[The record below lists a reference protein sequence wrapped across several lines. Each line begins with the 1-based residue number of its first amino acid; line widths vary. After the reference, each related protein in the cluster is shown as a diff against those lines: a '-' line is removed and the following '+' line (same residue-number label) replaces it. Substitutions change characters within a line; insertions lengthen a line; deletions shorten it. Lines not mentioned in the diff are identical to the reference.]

1 MRFSEMNVNEGTPNK
16 VAALLILEILREYTD
31 ENHTVTRQWLAE
43 KLAKKDFTID
53 PKTIVRHLVALKN
66 LGYPIE
72 GLSGKIEDYK
82 RLNAIQFSD
91 LRVNAQTPKSLAIV
105 LIYEIL
111 REYSDEEHS
120 LSRKKIIEILAQKD
134 FSMDKKAVGHY
145 LEELLLLGVDVE
157 GLDIDMI
164 GSTKKQG
171 NVYIEPNFNKTELQL
186 LMDSVLFSKHIS
198 SRQAKDLI
206 EKIGTLGNRY
216 FKDDNIAL
224 QRVDTVFHT
233 PQKTYLYDMQLV
245 QQAITADKD
254 ISFVYGEYS
263 SDKTLKAKS
272 NNEHL
277 VSPYYLVVSGE
288 HYYLIAYNKAKN
300 DIVHYRLDKMR
311 DLKMKKTQ
319 RVDIHNTSLKG
330 VKIGDYLESH
340 PFMYVGAPTYITI
353 QLKKAHIDY
362 VLHTF
367 GDNFSL
373 EKETD
378 THYVLKLQVNEDD
391 MFYWALQY
399 GTIVEVLEPQTL
411 RDRIRI
417 AVEEMAMRY
426 LQNDGDRYEEAVSAS
441 DRANELVLEGIDIS
455 KRNKHEKLIN
465 LRSITL
471 SDNNVSDISFVEKSK
486 RTLHILTVRNNPVKD
501 ISCLKNIYC
510 LRKLDLDTTGVE
522 DISPLAEMGT
532 LHYLRIANSPIT
544 SLNAFAGNRQL
555 EDLSLEYT
563 EVNDFS
569 FLKDLPRLKELTVYT
584 DKDVDETVF
593 YELKGLTKLSLSK
606 NLKEKL
612 DESRVLQNN
621 PELKC
626 IGGLAHRLLQHLNS
640 TSVETEY
647 PYSVLNMAF
656 GPNKSYT
663 LSKEELISVVEPI
676 LGRLTQ
682 KERLYVKLRLQ
693 DGKALNEISTEMGC
707 SLSEL
712 DRLEKQIRKKLSHK
726 SYCGALEKYVE
737 PQNPDVNYRKYL

>member
-31 ENHTVTRQWLAE
+31 ENHTVTRQWIAE

-82 RLNAIQFSD
+82 KLNAIQFSD

-120 LSRKKIIEILAQKD
+120 LSRKKIIEILAQKN

-145 LEELLLLGVDVE
+145 LEELLLLGVEVE

-171 NVYIEPNFNKTELQL
+171 NVYIEPSFNKTELQL

-216 FKDDNIAL
+216 FKEDNIAL

-245 QQAITADKD
+245 QQAIAADKD

-288 HYYLIAYNKAKN
+288 HYYLIAYNKSKN

-340 PFMYVGAPTYITI
+340 PFMYVGAPTHITI

-378 THYVLKLQVNEDD
+378 SHYVLKLQVNEDD

-426 LQNDGDRYEEAVSAS
+426 LQNDGDRYEEAVSSS

-486 RTLHILTVRNNPVKD
+486 RTLHILTVRNNPIKD

-522 DISPLAEMGT
+522 DISQLAEMGT
-532 LHYLRIANSPIT
+532 LHYLRIANSPVT
-544 SLNAFAGNRQL
+544 SFSAFAGNRQL

-563 EVNDFS
+563 EVTDLS
-569 FLKDLPRLKELTVYT
+569 FLKDLPRLKELTIYT

-612 DESRVLQNN
+612 DEARVLQNN

-626 IGGLAHRLLQHLNS
+626 IGGLAHRLLQHLQN

-647 PYSVLNMAF
+647 PYGVLNMAF

-676 LGRLTQ
+676 LERLTQ
-682 KERLYVKLRLQ
+682 KERSYVKLRLK
-693 DGKALNEISTEMGC
+693 DGKALNEIGAEMGC
-707 SLSEL
+707 SLAEL
-712 DRLEKQIRKKLSHK
+712 KRLEMQIRKKLSHK
-726 SYCGALEKYVE
+726 SYCGVLEKYVE

>member
-31 ENHTVTRQWLAE
+31 ENHTVTRQWIAE
-43 KLAKKDFTID
+43 RLSKQDFVID

-120 LSRKKIIEILAQKD
+120 LSRKKIIEILAQKG
-134 FSMDKKAVGHY
+134 FSMDKKAIGHY

-245 QQAITADKD
+245 QQAIAADKD

-426 LQNDGDRYEEAVSAS
+426 LQSDGDRYEEAVSSSA
-441 DRANELVLEGIDIS
+441 RANELVLEGIDIS

-486 RTLHILTVRNNPVKD
+486 RTLHILTVRNNPIKD

-522 DISPLAEMGT
+522 DISPLAETGT

-544 SLNAFAGNRQL
+544 SLNALAGNRQL
-555 EDLSLEYT
+555 EELSLEYT
-563 EVNDFS
+563 EVTDFS
-569 FLKDLPRLKELTVYT
+569 FLKELPRLKELTVYT

-612 DESRVLQNN
+612 DEPRVLQNN

-626 IGGLAHRLLQHLNS
+626 IGGLAHRLLRRLQS

-737 PQNPDVNYRKYL
+737 PQNPDLNYRKYL

>member
-31 ENHTVTRQWLAE
+31 ENHTVTRQWIAE
-43 KLAKKDFTID
+43 RLSKQDFVID

-120 LSRKKIIEILAQKD
+120 LSRKKIIEILAQKN

-216 FKDDNIAL
+216 FKEDNIAL

-245 QQAITADKD
+245 QQAIAADKD

-399 GTIVEVLEPQTL
+399 GTIVEVLEPQSL

-486 RTLHILTVRNNPVKD
+486 RTLHIFTVRNNPIKD

-522 DISPLAEMGT
+522 DISPLAETGT
-532 LHYLRIANSPIT
+532 LHYLRIANSPVT
-544 SLNAFAGNRQL
+544 SFSAFAGYRQL

-563 EVNDFS
+563 GVTDFS
-569 FLKDLPRLKELTVYT
+569 FLKELPRLKELTVYT

-612 DESRVLQNN
+612 DEPRVLKNN

-626 IGGLAHRLLQHLNS
+626 IGGLAHRLLQRLNS

-663 LSKEELISVVEPI
+663 LAKEELISVVEPI
-676 LGRLTQ
+676 LERLTQ

-693 DGKALNEISTEMGC
+693 DGKALNEISAEMGC

-712 DRLEKQIRKKLSHK
+712 KRLEKQIRKKLSHK

>member
-1 MRFSEMNVNEGTPNK
+1 MNVNEGTPNK

-31 ENHTVTRQWLAE
+31 ENHTVTRQWIAE
-43 KLAKKDFTID
+43 RLSKQDFVID

-66 LGYPIE
+66 VGYPIE

-120 LSRKKIIEILAQKD
+120 LSRKKIIEILAQKN

-245 QQAITADKD
+245 QQAIATDKD

-353 QLKKAHIDY
+353 QLKKEHIDY

-399 GTIVEVLEPQTL
+399 GTIVEVLEPQSL

-426 LQNDGDRYEEAVSAS
+426 LQNDGDRYEEAVSSS

-486 RTLHILTVRNNPVKD
+486 RTLRILTVRNNPIKD

-522 DISPLAEMGT
+522 DISPLAKTGT
-532 LHYLRIANSPIT
+532 LHYLRIANSPVT
-544 SLNAFAGNRQL
+544 SLNAFVGNRQL
-555 EDLSLEYT
+555 EVLSLEYT
-563 EVNDFS
+563 GVTDLS
-569 FLKDLPRLKELTVYT
+569 FLKDLPRLKELTVYA

-612 DESRVLQNN
+612 DEPRVLKNN

-737 PQNPDVNYRKYL
+737 SQNPDVNYRKYL

>member
-1 MRFSEMNVNEGTPNK
+1 MNVNEGTPNK

-66 LGYPIE
+66 VGYPIE
-72 GLSGKIEDYK
+72 GLSGKIEDCK

-91 LRVNAQTPKSLAIV
+91 LHVNAQTPKSLAIV

-120 LSRKKIIEILAQKD
+120 LSRKKIIEILAQKN

-216 FKDDNIAL
+216 FKEDNIAL

-245 QQAITADKD
+245 QQAIATDKD

-300 DIVHYRLDKMR
+300 DIVHYRLDKIR

-340 PFMYVGAPTYITI
+340 PFMYVGAPTYIAI

-373 EKETD
+373 EKETN

-399 GTIVEVLEPQTL
+399 GTIVEVLEPQSL

-426 LQNDGDRYEEAVSAS
+426 LQNDGDRYEEAVSSS

-486 RTLHILTVRNNPVKD
+486 RTLHILTVRNNPIKD

-522 DISPLAEMGT
+522 DISPLAKTGT
-532 LHYLRIANSPIT
+532 LHYLRIANSPVT
-544 SLNAFAGNRQL
+544 SLNAFVGNRQL
-555 EDLSLEYT
+555 ECLSLEYT
-563 EVNDFS
+563 GVTDLS
-569 FLKDLPRLKELTVYT
+569 FLKDLPRLKELTIYT

-612 DESRVLQNN
+612 DEPRVLKNN

-640 TSVETEY
+640 TSFETEY

-693 DGKALNEISTEMGC
+693 NGKALNEISTEMGC
-707 SLSEL
+707 SISEL